1 MTPRPSLGESFAAFW
16 PVVSG
21 IRPTSWPLT
30 KTSVPLVSSSLPLS
44 RVRTSARVSSSSSKP
59 SKASAPSSAVG
70 VIVFSLGSLFPA
82 PPAAAFSFF
91 ATDFPAGTDLVD
103 FFFLLATGE
112 SSAAAATVRLSRMH
126 RTRCWGQTF
135 PLHRLGRLVGRSILA
150 EFALRLLLPQLWRH
164 GCSIILA
171 VMGGDFRAMEGA
183 EN

>member
-112 SSAAAATVRLSRMH
+112 SSAAAATVSYCLV
-126 RTRCWGQTF
+126 WI
-135 PLHRLGRLVGRSILA
+135 GRGAGDRPFRFTALVGLLVAASSRS
-150 EFALRLLLPQLWRH
+150 LL
-164 GCSIILA
+164 
-171 VMGGDFRAMEGA
+171 
-183 EN
+183 